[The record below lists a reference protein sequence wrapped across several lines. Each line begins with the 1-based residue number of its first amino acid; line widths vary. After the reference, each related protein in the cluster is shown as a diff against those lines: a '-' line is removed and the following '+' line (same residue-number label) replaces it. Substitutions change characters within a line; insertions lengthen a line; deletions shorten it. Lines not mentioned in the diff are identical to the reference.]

1 LPIMG
6 GVVRVETRYGIM
18 GVSSAV
24 ALSALLGIMRQL
36 ERDNTALHQLERRTG
51 WSRIEDRGQQ
61 GEVRYFARESRRV
74 EGRRLGASEG
84 CMQLTCRCNDVVLR
98 AAFDGKCR
106 GCQWQPGTCVVHP
119 RFACALCLT
128 DSLRRNPHP
137 QLFSTSLGPLIRT
150 RSGARQQK

>member
-1 LPIMG
+1 MG

-61 GEVRYFARESRRV
+61 GEVRYFVRESRRV
-74 EGRRLGASEG
+74 EGRRLGGMHAAH
-84 CMQLTCRCNDVVLR
+84 MQM
-98 AAFDGKCR
+98 
-106 GCQWQPGTCVVHP
+106 
-119 RFACALCLT
+119 
-128 DSLRRNPHP
+128 
-137 QLFSTSLGPLIRT
+137 
-150 RSGARQQK
+150 